1 MSEIETILLGMRD
14 EGTAPSEQ
22 QWHALSEF
30 VSKQSHDLDQLS
42 VQSQH
47 LSEQVQQFSEQDQK
61 RSAEVQ
67 TLSAQ
72 VQMLTESSS
81 KLNERVEILTQLLQR

>member
-30 VSKQSHDLDQLS
+30 VSKQSNVLDQLS
-42 VQSQH
+42 VQSQQ

-81 KLNERVEILTQLLQR
+81 KLIERVEILTQLLQR

>member
-14 EGTAPSEQ
+14 ERTAPSEQ

-30 VSKQSHDLDQLS
+30 VSKQSHVQDQLS

-47 LSEQVQQFSEQDQK
+47 LSEQ
-61 RSAEVQ
+61 VQ

-81 KLNERVEILTQLLQR
+81 KLNERVEVLTQLLQR